1 MRKPFGY
8 EPIIQKED
16 LSKVQRKKVQKA
28 SNWKSVLLRIWR
40 LIDQQRGLLITV
52 MTLVLISS
60 ALALI
65 GPLLIGNMIDQYIIP
80 KKVDGL
86 SMQIG
91 LLLLVYAGFSLSTY
105 FQNYWMVGIAQ
116 QTVYRL
122 RTQLFG
128 HLQKLPIRFFDK
140 RQHGELMSRVTNDIE
155 NVSQTLNSSLI
166 QVFSSVLT
174 LVGTVSIM
182 LYLSPLLTLLTMII
196 VPLMFI
202 AMRWITRRTGILFKE
217 QQRAIGELNGMIE
230 ETVSGQRV
238 VKAFSQEQNVMEE
251 FAQKSERLRTAG
263 FWAQTYS
270 GFIPKV
276 MNTLNNMS
284 FAIVAGVGG
293 LLAVTGYGGVTVG
306 TIVIFSEYAR
316 QFTRPLNDLANQFNT
331 VLSAIAGAERVFAIM
346 DEPVEKDEATK
357 QIETLHG
364 DVEFRN
370 VSFGYEEEAII
381 KNLSF
386 HVKSGETAAFVGAT
400 GAGKTTIMQLLS
412 RFYEIDSGQILLD
425 GIPINELPR
434 HTVRSQMA
442 FVLQDPFLFEA
453 TVRENIRYGRLDA
466 TDEEVEEAA
475 KKANAHSF
483 ICKLSSGYDTVL
495 TAGGEEISQGQK
507 QLLSIAR
514 ALVADP
520 TLLLLDE
527 ATSSIDTVTELA
539 IQEALE
545 RLMEGRT
552 SFVIAHRLNTIK
564 QADKI
569 FVLADGELLE
579 SGSHEEL
586 LERKGV
592 FYGMLNNEEKV
603 EGRAVDRSLPLTI
616 D

>member
-8 EPIIQKED
+8 EPIIRKAD

-28 SNWKSVLLRIWR
+28 GNWKSVLARIWR
-40 LIDQQRGLLITV
+40 LVDQQRGLLITV
-52 MTLVLISS
+52 LILVLISS

-65 GPLLIGNMIDQYIIP
+65 GPLMIGHIIDQFIIP

-86 SMQIG
+86 SIQIG

-202 AMRWITRRTGILFKE
+202 AMCWITRRTGILFKE

-238 VKAFSQEQNVMEE
+238 VKAFSQEQNVIEE

-284 FAIVAGVGG
+284 FAMVAGVGG
-293 LLAVTGYGGVTVG
+293 LLAVTGYGNVTVG

-364 DVEFRN
+364 DVEFRD
-370 VSFGYEEEAII
+370 VTFSYEEEPII

-386 HVKSGETAAFVGAT
+386 HVQSGETAAFVGAT

-412 RFYEIDSGQILLD
+412 RFYEVDSGQILLD
-425 GIPINELPR
+425 GIPIDDLPR
-434 HTVRSQMA
+434 QTVRSQMA

-483 ICKLSSGYDTVL
+483 INKLSMGYDTVL

-520 TLLLLDE
+520 ALLLLDE

-569 FVLADGELLE
+569 FVLADGELIE

-592 FYGMLNNEEKV
+592 FNGMLNHEE
-603 EGRAVDRSLPLTI
+603 
-616 D
+616 